1 MSEQLAPVATM
12 TASLCTACEGPLFVL
27 AGEER
32 RVCASCDEQARKMVR
47 RVLLNRER
55 QRRWYRRHAKPNAR
69 KGKSVRSDV
78 SISRPTRIVHGMA
91 PLDHLRDR
99 TDPPERDVPA
109 VTVIEAGY
117 CACGR
122 SLNLGRHKTGGDTCG
137 QCKKEQTRA
146 RRSQPPMYSTFE
158 EVARQLEDPTPLP
171 DDPYSEGAADGS
183 DE

>member
-1 MSEQLAPVATM
+1 VT
-12 TASLCTACEGPLFVL
+12 TARCTACNVPLVL
-27 AGEER
+27 LTGESR
-32 RVCASCDEQARKMVR
+32 DVCATCDAQARRIVR
-47 RVLLNRER
+47 KVLLNRER
-55 QRRWYRRHAKPNAR
+55 QRRARVRRRSYLYAKANAATEE
-69 KGKSVRSDV
+69 SVSLSLEV
-78 SISRPTRIVHGMA
+78 TRPIRIVRGME
-91 PLDHLRDR
+91 PMPYLRDR
-99 TDPPERDVPA
+99 TDPPERDIPA
-109 VTVIEAGY
+109 VVQEKPDY

-183 DE
+183 EE